1 MSLRKASV
9 NQRNTWK
16 RWLLLVL
23 ALGLWQVARATIAQ
37 TPANTPTLALHL
49 PWEGTVRMPGW
60 TEVQVALTAA
70 DTAWQGELVL
80 TDRQQQLN
88 YQQHINLPAS
98 GRQSLR
104 LPLYVAEPGIF
115 TLELLAPDGTAVTSH
130 RLPLRSAP
138 TKARFCVAVDA
149 LKQIAPGTENGCD
162 SSLLLANL
170 ETLPETAMAWDAIDV
185 LILREIST
193 TALTPAQREALWAWV
208 TLGGQ
213 LTIVEGPGTAQT
225 LAGLPPSLKEAA
237 RQLPAGMLR
246 TVGTGELARVRQDT
260 AASTATTRWLGDWR
274 ARRIPAISLLPAEIS
289 LNAIMPT
296 GDALMQVPRSQVPE
310 LSFWLI
316 LLLPIYA
323 AMIGPG
329 AWWLARRL
337 QRPQLVWAF
346 IPGGMLLATLTIWL
360 GITGAI
366 TGTFPLTHEIAVV
379 YGSQSDAPAR
389 VLQTTAI
396 FAPRAR
402 SLAWNTELAPRPFL
416 GYADT
421 ATSMT
426 AFYDSRPFP
435 AQVFW
440 ERTGGQIAVA
450 NPPGPLTWASEGLMS
465 LPQIKMVTTL
475 VQQSGRTLLSGSLSS
490 EIALQEVT
498 LIFED
503 GTHRIPIAQ
512 TVSAG
517 TPLEITVPLEQ
528 VQSFEVAYTPL
539 CSNLGGGNYYSYI
552 IATPLGIAPTTAKSF
567 EHCYLA
573 ASTEGVPFPSQDTSV
588 KRFEETCLILTV
600 PCPKL
605 ENGGIPLLP
614 QLDFESVGYGWLDG
628 NGGVN
633 ISDSSPVILLYTPLR
648 ALPEDASLT
657 HARVILQLEAIE
669 SLSQFSLEVWNW
681 ETSQWLLQTSPKISV
696 PLVLEGDL
704 VRAVVNPTTGMRVR
718 ISLHDS
724 DFGRLNLSAI
734 LDITPTP

>member
-1 MSLRKASV
+1 MSLREAFL
-9 NQRNTWK
+9 NPRNTWK
-16 RWLLLVL
+16 LWLLLVL
-23 ALGLWQVARATIAQ
+23 ALGLWQAARTTIAQ
-37 TPANTPTLALHL
+37 APANTPTLALQL

-60 TEVQVALTAA
+60 TEIQVALSTA

-80 TDRQQQLN
+80 TDRQQQLT

-115 TLELLAPDGTAVTSH
+115 TLELLAPDGTAVTTH
-130 RLPLRSAP
+130 RLPIRSTP
-138 TKARFCVAVDA
+138 TKARFCVVVDA
-149 LKQIAPGTENGCD
+149 LKQVAPGTENGCD

-170 ETLPETAMAWDAIDV
+170 ETLPETAMAWDAVDV
-185 LILREIST
+185 LILREVST

-213 LTIVEGPGTAQT
+213 LTIVEGPGTTQT

-237 RQLPAGMLR
+237 RQLPTGMIH
-246 TVGTGELARVRQDT
+246 TVGTGELARVRQDAAAG
-260 AASTATTRWLGDWR
+260 AASTSWLGDWHTR
-274 ARRIPAISLLPAEIS
+274 SVPAISLLPAEIS

-296 GDALMQVPRSQVPE
+296 GDALMQVPRSQVPQ

-323 AMIGPG
+323 TMIGPG

-337 QRPQLVWAF
+337 QRPQLAWVF
-346 IPGGMLLATLTIWL
+346 IPGGILLAALTIWF

-379 YGSQSDAPAR
+379 YGSESDAPAR

-396 FAPRAR
+396 FAPRTR
-402 SLAWNTELAPRPFL
+402 SLAWSTELAPRPFL

-421 ATSMT
+421 AASMT

-440 ERTGGQIAVA
+440 ERTGSQIAVA
-450 NPPGPLTWASEGLMS
+450 SPPGPLAWASEGLMN

-475 VQQSGRTLLSGSLSS
+475 VQQSGHTLLSGSLSS
-490 EIALQEVT
+490 EIALQEVAF
-498 LIFED
+498 IFDD
-503 GTHRIPIAQ
+503 GTHRMPIAQ
-512 TVSAG
+512 TVAAG
-517 TPLEITVPLEQ
+517 TPLEITVPLGQ
-528 VQSFEVAYTPL
+528 VQTFEVAYTPL

-552 IATPLGIAPTTAKSF
+552 ATPLGITSTTAKSF
-567 EHCYLA
+567 KHCYLT
-573 ASTEGVPFPSQDTSV
+573 ASTDGVPFPSRDTSV
-588 KRFEETCLILTV
+588 RRIEETCLILTV
-600 PCPKL
+600 PCPRL
-605 ENGGIPLLP
+605 EGGGIPLLP
-614 QLDFESVGYGWLDG
+614 QLDFESAGYGWLDG

-633 ISDSSPVILLYTPLR
+633 IGDSSPVILLYTPLR
-648 ALPEDASLT
+648 ALPEDAELT
-657 HARVILQLEAIE
+657 HARVVLNLEAIE
-669 SLSQFSLEVWNW
+669 PLSRFSLEVWDW
-681 ETSQWLLQTSPKISV
+681 ETAQWLSQTPPNISA

-704 VRAVVNPTTGMRVR
+704 ARAIMNPTTGMRVR
-718 ISLHDS
+718 ISLHGS

-734 LDITPTP
+734 LEITPTP

>member
-1 MSLRKASV
+1 MSLREAFVS
-9 NQRNTWK
+9 QRNTWK

-23 ALGLWQVARATIAQ
+23 ALGLLQAAPATSAQ
-37 TPANTPTLALHL
+37 APVNAPTLTLHL

-60 TEVQVALTAA
+60 TEVQVVLAA
-70 DTAWQGELVL
+70 TDTAWQGELVL
-80 TDRQQQLN
+80 TDRQQQLT

-115 TLELLAPDGTAVTSH
+115 TLELLAPNGAAVIAH

-138 TKARFCVAVDA
+138 TKARFCVAVDT
-149 LKQIAPGTENGCD
+149 LKQLAPRTENGCD

-185 LILREIST
+185 LILREVST

-208 TLGGQ
+208 ILGGQ

-237 RQLPAGMLR
+237 RQLSAGMIR

-260 AASTATTRWLGDWR
+260 AVGAATTSWLGDWR
-274 ARRIPAISLLPAEIS
+274 ARRVPAVSLLPAEIS

-296 GDALMQVPRSQVPE
+296 GDALMQVPRSQVPQ

-316 LLLPIYA
+316 LLLPLYA

-329 AWWLARRL
+329 AWWLAQRL
-337 QRPQLVWAF
+337 QRPQLAWAF
-346 IPGGMLLATLTIWL
+346 IPGGILLTALTIWL

-426 AFYDSRPFP
+426 AFYESRPFP

-440 ERTGGQIAVA
+440 ERTGGKIAVA

-465 LPQIKMVTTL
+465 LPQIEMATTML
-475 VQQSGRTLLSGSLSS
+475 QQSGRTLLSGSLSS

-503 GTHRIPIAQ
+503 GAHRILIAQ
-512 TVSAG
+512 TVAAG
-517 TPLEITVPLEQ
+517 TPLEVTVPLEQ
-528 VQSFEVAYTPL
+528 MQSFEVAYTPL
-539 CSNLGGGNYYSYI
+539 CSNLGGGNYYPY

-567 EHCYLA
+567 EHCYLT
-573 ASTEGVPFPSQDTSV
+573 ASTEGVPFPSQDPSV
-588 KRFEETCLILTV
+588 RRIEETCLILSV
-600 PCPKL
+600 PCPEL
-605 ENGGIPLLP
+605 EGGGIPLFP
-614 QLDFESVGYGWLDG
+614 QLDFESAGYGWMGG
-628 NGGVN
+628 NGEIN
-633 ISDSSPVILLYTPLR
+633 ISDGAPVILLYTPLR
-648 ALPEDASLT
+648 ALPEDVALT
-657 HARVILQLEAIE
+657 QARVILHLEVIE
-669 SLSQFSLEVWNW
+669 PLPQFSLEVWDW
-681 ETSQWLLQTSPKISV
+681 ETAQWLLQTSPNISA

-724 DFGRLNLSAI
+724 DFGTLNLNAI
-734 LDITPTP
+734 LEITPTP